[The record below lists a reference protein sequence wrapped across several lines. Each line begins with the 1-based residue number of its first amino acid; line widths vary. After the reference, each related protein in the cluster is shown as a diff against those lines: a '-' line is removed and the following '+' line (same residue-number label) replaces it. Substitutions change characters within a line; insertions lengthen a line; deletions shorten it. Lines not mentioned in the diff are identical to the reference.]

1 MEKKLIFE
9 MLIQE
14 LTEQALNIRRKE
26 CDELEKRLYYEIG
39 ELSKQKEDILEKLTA
54 KDCQVIRDYIMKTNL
69 IADRE
74 CKYLY
79 VQGAKD
85 CVEALKK
92 LGIL

>member
-1 MEKKLIFE
+1 MEKKLIYE
-9 MLIQE
+9 MVIQE

-26 CDELEKRLYYEIG
+26 CDDLEKRLYYEIG
-39 ELSKQKEDILEKLTA
+39 ELSKQKEEILEKLTA
-54 KDCQVIRDYIMKTNL
+54 KDCQAIRDYITKTNL

-74 CKYLY
+74 CKHLY